1 MASSTVRPE
10 SVPAA
15 AELMRELGRAGRP
28 IAIRGAG
35 TKAGWL
41 AAETEVTL
49 ETAEL
54 NHVLEHN
61 EGDFTAVLE
70 AGVPFAQAQA
80 QFAASA
86 QMLALDPPLSS
97 DGGEP
102 RATIG
107 GVVAS
112 ADSGPLRHRYGGVRD
127 LILGVTI
134 VLSDGTV
141 AKAGGRVIKNV
152 AGYDLGKLFA
162 GSYGTLGLIAT
173 VAVRL
178 HPLAEQTATVQAS
191 SDDAPAL
198 ARAAGRLAALPI
210 EADCLDLAWSPAG
223 GVLLVRFA
231 GATAPERATETERL
245 IGELGLT
252 ELTVTEDDAALWAAQ
267 RAAQREPEGTVIKVA
282 GVTADTVEILGAAQ
296 ALGARVVARP
306 ALGLA
311 WVALAGGEDIEHRV
325 GQLRAALPAVSLT
338 ALDGA
343 AAIPE
348 RWPTPAPAALN
359 VMDRL
364 KARFDPAHI
373 CAPGAFVG
381 GL

>member
-1 MASSTVRPE
+1 M
-10 SVPAA
+10 
-15 AELMRELGRAGRP
+15 MREFGSAGRAV
-28 IAIRGAG
+28 AIHGAG
-35 TKAGWL
+35 TKRDWL

-49 ETAEL
+49 ETTGL
-54 NHVLEHN
+54 HRVLEHN
-61 EGDFTAVLE
+61 EGDFTAVLQ

-80 QFAASA
+80 QFATAG

-107 GVVAS
+107 GVVAT

-127 LILGVTI
+127 LVLGVTI

-162 GSYGTLGLIAT
+162 GSYGTLGLIAA

-178 HPLAEQTATVQAS
+178 HPLAEQTATVHARS
-191 SDDAPAL
+191 ADARAL
-198 ARAAGRLAALPI
+198 ARAAGRLTALPL
-210 EADCLDLAWSPAG
+210 EADSLDLSWSGAG
-223 GVLLVRFA
+223 GALLVRFA
-231 GATAPERATETERL
+231 GATAAQRASETQTR
-245 IGELGLT
+245 IGELGVT
-252 ELTVTEDDAALWAAQ
+252 DADVTEDDGALWAAQ
-267 RAAQREPEGTVIKVA
+267 RASQREPHGVVIKVA
-282 GVTADTVEILGAAQ
+282 GVTADTAEILDAAQ
-296 ALGARVVARP
+296 AIGARVVVRP

-311 WVALAGGEDIEHRV
+311 WVALADGEDIEQRV
-325 GQLRAALPAVSLT
+325 GQLRSALPALRLT

-343 AAIPE
+343 AAVAQ
-348 RWPTPAPAALN
+348 RWPAPAPGALE
-359 VMDRL
+359 VMERI